1 MTRERFKELVHAMN
15 DIYYSMD
22 WIPEG
27 DISYECFNEE
37 NHMPDSLRL
46 RVVKLIKDL
55 EEEL

>member
-1 MTRERFKELVHAMN
+1 MRRGRFKEILHTMN

-37 NHMPDSLRL
+37 NSMPDSLKVRL
-46 RVVKLIKDL
+46 ATLIWNLDEAL
-55 EEEL
+55 